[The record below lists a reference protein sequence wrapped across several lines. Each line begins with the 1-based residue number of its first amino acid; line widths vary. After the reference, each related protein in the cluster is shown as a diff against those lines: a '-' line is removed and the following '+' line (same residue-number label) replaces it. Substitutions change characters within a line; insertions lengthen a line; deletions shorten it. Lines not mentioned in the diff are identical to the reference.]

1 MKRRL
6 ILLLWVL
13 MPVLVSAQ
21 GYNQVDV
28 DGNVSRRGENFNP
41 HNNDT
46 TGSKQ
51 IPKGIYVWTVDPL
64 FGDVQPTDV
73 DTIPHLYPQ
82 STMAAGINSQYQ
94 TIGSNYTARLNRI
107 FTDRFDESQF
117 LFTDAYS
124 QIMRQPWQ
132 FHFTN
137 TLSPI
142 TNLSY
147 LSCGDKQTG
156 EDLLD
161 ARFAVNAGKRTGMGF
176 DLDYRYARGYY
187 QNQSNSHF
195 GATFYVSHLAE
206 RYQLHALFTTRHQ
219 KATENGGIT
228 NDNFITHPE
237 LYTESYSD
245 NEIPTQLGSNWNRN
259 DNQRLFLTHRYSVGF
274 YRQVPMTPEEIE
286 AYKKAEKERQ
296 QQAAQDGSGQGG
308 RPDDAPV
315 GRPDDAPIGGVV
327 PAVPADSAGAIIAA
341 DSTRIQVSSKEQADS
356 LIAAEQA
363 LAQDTASQYMKREFV
378 PVTSFIHT
386 VDASRHDRTYLA
398 YASPKGYYADNF
410 YVARPGGGYV
420 ADSIFDKTK
429 YTNLR
434 NTFAIAM
441 LEGFNKYVPAGLKAF
456 ISHEFRRYELPDLI
470 EGTDSAYL
478 RRWTEHNVSIG
489 GQLIRTQGSLLHYNL
504 LAEAFLVGEDAGSLK
519 LDAQG
524 DLNIPLLGDTVRL
537 DAKASLHRVN
547 PLFLQR
553 HYHSKHLWWD
563 NDFDHET
570 RTHIEGIL
578 TYPKTD
584 TRLRVAVDNIQKYT
598 YLGTNYNLA
607 ESNDDYLIQDFT
619 AAYRQHDEAVNVLTA
634 QLDQRLS
641 LGPIH
646 WDNIVTWQKCSDK
659 EVLPLPELNVF
670 SNLYLKFMVAHVLSV
685 ELGASA
691 TWFTEYDAPQFVP
704 QLNQYAVQENPD
716 SRVSI
721 GNFPFVDV
729 YANLHLKH
737 ARFFIMMNNVTA
749 NNFDRRAFLT
759 PHYPLNRSVLYLG
772 ISWNFFN

>member
-51 IPKGIYVWTVDPL
+51 IPKGIYVWTVDRL

-107 FTDRFDESQF
+107 FTDRSDESQF

-147 LSCGDKQTG
+147 LSCGDKTNG
-156 EDLLD
+156 EDLID
-161 ARFAVNAGKRTGMGF
+161 ARFAVNAGKNTGMGF

-259 DNQRLFLTHRYSVGF
+259 DNQRFFLTHRYSVGF

-356 LIAAEQA
+356 LIAAGQA

-434 NTFAIAM
+434 NTLAIAM

-456 ISHEFRRYELPDLI
+456 VSHEFRRYELPDLI

-584 TRLRVAVDNIQKYT
+584 TRLRVAVDNIQNYT

-749 NNFDRRAFLT
+749 KNFDRRAFLT

>member
-51 IPKGIYVWTVDPL
+51 IPKGIYVWTVDRL

-107 FTDRFDESQF
+107 FTDRSDESQF

-195 GATFYVSHLAE
+195 GATFYVSHMAE

-434 NTFAIAM
+434 NTLAIAM

-456 ISHEFRRYELPDLI
+456 VSHEFRRYELPDLI

-749 NNFDRRAFLT
+749 KNFDRRAFLT

>member
-51 IPKGIYVWTVDPL
+51 IPKGIYVWTVDRL

-107 FTDRFDESQF
+107 FTDRSDESQF

-356 LIAAEQA
+356 LIAAGQA

-646 WDNIVTWQKCSDK
+646 WDNIVTWQKCSDR

-749 NNFDRRAFLT
+749 KNFDRRAFLT